1 MNKKIFNIRKNYS
14 ELSKE
19 VKSSIWYTFC
29 NLMQKG
35 IGFIVVPI
43 LTRILTTSEYGIYNI
58 FLSWI
63 QLFEIIVTLRLSWGT
78 YIVGLTKHKNDRDR
92 YTASLQSLSICIIS
106 ISAIIYFYFEDFFY
120 NLLGLPTNMVL
131 LIFLTLYTMPAIG
144 FWSSRQKVEFKYKQ
158 MVLVTLLMS
167 VFIPILGFIFI
178 FNMNENKYEGMIYS
192 RLIIQAIVAVFII
205 YFCYKKSFVF
215 FNKRY
220 WINALKTNIPLVP
233 YYYSLVLLITIDKIM
248 IGDMISTSKA
258 GIYSVAFSMGMV
270 MQIFNSSL
278 NSSIQPWLFR
288 KLNEKKYGGISKNI
302 VLFTVAIIFVNLI
315 LIALAPELVRIMA
328 PVEYYEAIWI
338 IPPMAVSVVIM
349 FIYQHFV
356 NIEFYFEASKNIAIA
371 SIAAVIIKII
381 LNLWLLPIYG
391 YLVAGYTTVISY
403 IIFAIAHY
411 LFMLKICY
419 KNKCNEKIIDIKMI
433 LLSFGVF
440 IISSSILTLGYINNE
455 IRYIF
460 ILISIIVIF
469 LKRNQIIMSY
479 KNLKNKD
486 I

>member
-1 MNKKIFNIRKNYS
+1 MKKIFYKYKNFNK
-14 ELSKE
+14 EL
-19 VKSSIWYTFC
+19 KSSIWYTFC

-35 IGFIVVPI
+35 IGFIVIPI
-43 LTRILTTSEYGIYNI
+43 LTRVLTASEYGIYNI
-58 FLSWI
+58 FISWV
-63 QLFEIIVTLRLSWGT
+63 QLFEIIATLRLSWAS
-78 YIVGLTKHKNDRDR
+78 YRVGLIKYKKNKDE
-92 YTASLQSLSICIIS
+92 YTSSLQSLSFFLITAC
-106 ISAIIYFYFEDFFY
+106 ALIYFCFEKFFY
-120 NLLGLPTNMVL
+120 SLLGLSIDMVV
-131 LIFLTLYTMPAIG
+131 LIFLTLYTMPAIS
-144 FWSSRQKVEFKYKQ
+144 FWSSQQKMEFKYKQ

-167 VFIPILGFIFI
+167 IFIPLLGLIFI

-215 FNKRY
+215 FNKNY

-288 KLNEKKYGGISKNI
+288 KLNERKYAGISKNI
-302 VLFTVAIIFVNLI
+302 VLFTVVIIFMNLI

-371 SIAAVIIKII
+371 SIAAVIIKIA

-391 YLVAGYTTVISY
+391 YLVAGYTTVVSY

-411 LFMLKICY
+411 LFMIKVCY

-433 LLSFGVF
+433 LLSFFVF
-440 IISSSILTLGYINNE
+440 IIISVILTLGYINKE

-460 ILISIIVIF
+460 ILISMIVVF
-469 LKRNQIIMSY
+469 LKRKQISIFY
-479 KNLKNKD
+479 KNLKNKG